1 MKLTRALLLTTL
13 LTVLLAAG
21 CTNSMEKL
29 MTAAQKG
36 DVQAVEA
43 QLADGTPVDTTDPT
57 GSTALLYAAG
67 KGHAE
72 LVELL
77 IAKGADVNVKDNEGF
92 MPLHAAV
99 GAGKPKIVEMLLKS
113 GADAEATFRGITPLA
128 VAERKGN
135 EEIMAMLKDAM
146 GIVEPPPL
154 PEPEADAEADMDQ
167 SLDPEEEAPAAE

>member
-1 MKLTRALLLTTL
+1 MNLTRAILLSTLLLML
-13 LTVLLAAG
+13 AAAG
-21 CTNSMEKL
+21 CTSSMEKL

-36 DVQAVEA
+36 DVEAVKA
-43 QLADGTPVDTTDPT
+43 QLAEGTPVDTPDPT

-77 IAKGADVNVKDNEGF
+77 ISEGADVNVKDNEGF

-99 GAGKPKIVEMLLKS
+99 GAGKPGIVGMLLKN

-135 EEIMAMLKDAM
+135 EAIVAMLKDAL
-146 GIVEPPPL
+146 GIVEPPPE
-154 PEPEADAEADMDQ
+154 PEPGPEAESDAAQTDA
-167 SLDPEEEAPAAE
+167 PEEAAPTE